1 MKFNVELKSIIE
13 PLRLYKT
20 GVLDEVNTRIQM
32 ATNEDFDEV

>member
-13 PLRLYKT
+13 TLRLYKT